1 MKIPAALFLRI
12 IIGEELFSDDEE
24 IQVFGEKSVCISSM
38 VAGLA
43 FGRLLRNGQIHTRFF
58 RYIFVVRPCL
68 YYQKVGCMGI
78 RSVKR
83 MQPATWEF
91 RS

>member
-12 IIGEELFSDDEE
+12 IIGEELFSDDKE

-43 FGRLLRNGQIHTRFF
+43 FGRL
-58 RYIFVVRPCL
+58 
-68 YYQKVGCMGI
+68 
-78 RSVKR
+78 
-83 MQPATWEF
+83 
-91 RS
+91 